1 MEQIKTYSLK
11 ELQLALQQKQPVF
24 VTENILSRLD
34 QEEVVEGCLVCQD
47 ASDEIRIFACCLLG
61 NLSSGIIA
69 ENLAVFLGALAS
81 PKEGTRSICLNCLR
95 KLRSEVLADNLQ
107 VLIKAVRSDFFM
119 VRFYAEELIGT
130 INSKDL
136 SGRKVL
142 VISEYQLSRQSS
154 QLDYRRVIE
163 KLMTSVLREFDLL
176 DIYQNKR
183 MLEKLSYSENERLKE
198 VARMNVLRMI
208 EEDCH
213 NNYLLRDLLP
223 HWQFLS
229 ECELLGSD
237 ELREK
242 ATLIKLNIVEKFPV
256 RRKED
261 IIDYLISLHKSAHK
275 DIKRR
280 SRKFVLDILEDWPKE
295 DLFKY
300 RNFLIRCLES
310 KHFLVRFQAK
320 QLIKK
325 VRNYQWAQ
333 DIEGL
338 LNWHLSGFIHV
349 QRSIRR
355 ILAGLPSPYL
365 SEKNIPILLKAQ
377 RSIDP
382 IHRKLAAVLAAKIEP
397 EKIRKIEDVLRE
409 EAMVKQKHVSS
420 LASSLLQK
428 VS

>member
-1 MEQIKTYSLK
+1 MEEIKTYSLK

-130 INSKDL
+130 INSRDL
-136 SGRKVL
+136 FHRKAL
-142 VISEYQLSRQSS
+142 IINEYQLSQKSTD
-154 QLDYRRVIE
+154 LDYRRVVERAMI
-163 KLMTSVLREFDLL
+163 KVLKEFDLL
-176 DIYQNKR
+176 DVYQNKQ
-183 MLEKLSYSENERLKE
+183 LLKEISCSENDKLKE
-198 VARMNVLRMI
+198 VALINTLRMI
-208 EEDCH
+208 EEDC
-213 NNYLLRDLLP
+213 NNNALLRDLLP
-223 HWQFLS
+223 HWPFLS
-229 ECELLGSD
+229 ECELIGGD

-242 ATLIKLNIVEKFPV
+242 ATLIKLTFVQRFPV

-261 IIDYLISLHKSAHK
+261 NIDYLISLQNSGNK
-275 DIKRR
+275 DIRGR
-280 SRKFVLDILEDWPKE
+280 SRKIVLDILDDWPKE

-300 RNFLIRCLES
+300 RNFLIRCLQS

-409 EAMVKQKHVSS
+409 EAMVKQKYVAS